1 MKPLEAGVMFWA
13 ERHAF
18 EDVAGLKVR
27 VAQLGIGPSVRLS
40 PEYAREWRERLRDAG
55 ITVRTVFAAYE
66 GEDYADIP
74 TVQRTVGFVPSET
87 RDAREA
93 RTYEVIKFASSIG
106 APSFAC
112 HIGAISPHDHDA
124 VLHLVRRIADRCA
137 AAGLSFALETGQET
151 APELLRFMDE
161 VARPNLGI
169 NFDPANMILYGT
181 GEPVEAFELLAPR
194 VVSVHAKDGKWPP
207 KSQPGALG
215 SETPLGQG
223 EVDFPGFVRALNA
236 ADYSGQLFV
245 EREGADRDRWT
256 ADVRAAIST
265 LARLAL

>member
-1 MKPLEAGVMFWA
+1 MKPLEAGVLFWVG
-13 ERHAF
+13 RHSF
-18 EDVAGLKVR
+18 EDVLDFDVR
-27 VAQLGIGPSVRLS
+27 VAQLGIGPSVALS
-40 PEYAREWRERLRDAG
+40 RAYALAWSARLRDSG
-55 ITVRTVFAAYE
+55 VTVRTVFAAYE

-74 TVQRTVGFVPSET
+74 TVQRTVGFVPPET

-93 RTYEVIKFASSIG
+93 RTYEVIDFAGSIG

-112 HIGAISPHDHDA
+112 HIGAIAPHDHDA

-181 GEPVEAFELLAPR
+181 GDPIEAFELLAPQ
-194 VVSVHAKDGKWPP
+194 VVSVHAKDGVYPP
-207 KSQPGALG
+207 KSQPEALG
-215 SETPLGQG
+215 AETPLGQG
-223 EVDFPGFVRALNA
+223 AVDFPRFVSALKG

-245 EREGADRDRWT
+245 EREGVGRDQWV
-256 ADVRAAIST
+256 ADVGTALNT

>member
-1 MKPLEAGVMFWA
+1 MKPLEAGVLFWA
-13 ERHAF
+13 ERHAI
-18 EDVAGLKVR
+18 EDVAALGVR
-27 VAQLGIGPSVRLS
+27 IAQLGIGPAVALS
-40 PEYAREWRERLRDAG
+40 PEYAAAWRERIAAADLA
-55 ITVRTVFAAYE
+55 VRTVFAAYE

-74 TVQRTVGFVPSET
+74 TVQRTVGFVPPET

-93 RTYEVIKFASSIG
+93 RTYEVIDFAANIG

-112 HIGAISPHDHDA
+112 HIGAIAPHGHDA

-181 GEPVEAFELLAPR
+181 GDPIEAFELLAPQ
-194 VVSVHAKDGKWPP
+194 VVSVHAKDGVYPP
-207 KSQPGALG
+207 KSNPEALG
-215 SETPLGQG
+215 AETPLGQG
-223 EVDFPGFVRALNA
+223 EVDLPRFVSALKA

-245 EREGADRDRWT
+245 EREGVDRDQWI
-256 ADVRAAIST
+256 ADVGTALNT